1 MIGHA
6 RQFNLNY
13 KNKMLEDNTK
23 YQKVK
28 EKIKQLDLE
37 KSNKLKSKKK

>member
-28 EKIKQLDLE
+28 ERIKQLDLE
-37 KSNKLKSKKK
+37 KSNKSKSKKK

>member
-13 KNKMLEDNTK
+13 KNKMLEENTK
-23 YQKVK
+23 YQQVK

-37 KSNKLKSKKK
+37 KSNKSKSKKK